1 MNDEVKQKVAKL
13 LDEAS
18 KFLVNTDTQ
27 TTASTTASTVGTCGS
42 SSASSS
48 SSSLGPQLGQTLQRA
63 QSMLQASSSSGL
75 FRRLNRTE
83 RLRASSPYQQNRQ
96 SKTN

>member
-1 MNDEVKQKVAKL
+1 MNDKVKQKVAKL

-18 KFLVNTDTQ
+18 KLLVNTDKQ

-42 SSASSS
+42 SSSS

-96 SKTN
+96 